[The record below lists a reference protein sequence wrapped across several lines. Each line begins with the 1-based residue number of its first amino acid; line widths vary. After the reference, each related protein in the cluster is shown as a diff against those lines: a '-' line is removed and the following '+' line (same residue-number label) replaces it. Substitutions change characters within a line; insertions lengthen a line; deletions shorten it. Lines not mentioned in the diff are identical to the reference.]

1 MPWQST
7 KNCKMTSFSYPRWK
21 QFRTSELSSA
31 ILQGFMAHPSTL
43 WMPTRAQDFSFLL
56 CVDKFSFC
64 FYGFWRLTILDT
76 PCKLFQY
83 AARYLTNFTQLL
95 FIYFEYVN
103 NKYSEIST
111 INDNTFSTIF
121 PATNLFRRLEFLVR
135 MYCSIFNLQH
145 YF

>member
-1 MPWQST
+1 
-7 KNCKMTSFSYPRWK
+7 
-21 QFRTSELSSA
+21 
-31 ILQGFMAHPSTL
+31 MAHPSTL

-56 CVDKFSFC
+56 CVDKFPFG
-64 FYGFWRLTILDT
+64 FYGFWRLTISDT

-83 AARYLTNFTQLL
+83 AARYLANFTQLL

-103 NKYSEIST
+103 NKYSEISA
-111 INDNTFSTIF
+111 INDNTFSTIS

-145 YF
+145 NF